1 MERQA
6 IPMSSESILHETDQY
21 RCLVYQ
27 DKQTNDI
34 FLSLCGV
41 ERCLPGYEFHTKQ
54 RTGYHLHVI
63 LAGRGFLH
71 VDGTDYP
78 LHDGQMFVTKPG
90 EETWYRAD
98 EKEPWQYCWMTF
110 DGNNAARY
118 AENAGFQKG
127 VNWRDCHVDR
137 RQFYTLVERTL
148 NRPEMTISND
158 LYRLGML
165 LEYISLAVE
174 SNDVILPSPHRE
186 EAYSSDVYVDY
197 AVTHIQ
203 SNYANAKIGD
213 VARFIGINRSY
224 LSNLFRQRMG
234 VSPQEYLMQCK
245 LEQARRLLLETDAP
259 VQDIARR
266 VGYDNPLTFSKIFK
280 GSFGVSPKTYR
291 RQKREYKE
299 NLP

>member
-1 MERQA
+1 
-6 IPMSSESILHETDQY
+6 MSSESILHETDQY

-41 ERCLPGYEFHTKQ
+41 ERCLPGYEFHAEQ

-63 LAGRGFLH
+63 LKGRGRLH
-71 VDGTDYP
+71 VDGRDYS

-98 EKEPWQYCWMTF
+98 EKDPWSYCWMTF
-110 DGNNAARY
+110 DGFNAARY
-118 AENAGFQKG
+118 AENAGFREG

-137 RQFYTLVERTL
+137 RQFYTLVERAL
-148 NRPEMTISND
+148 NRPEMTVAND
-158 LYRLGML
+158 LYRLGIL
-165 LEYISLAVE
+165 LQYISLAIE
-174 SNDVILPSPHRE
+174 SNDATLLSPNRE

-197 AVTHIQ
+197 AVTYIR
-203 SNYANAKIGD
+203 SNYANAKISD
-213 VARFIGINRSY
+213 VARYIGINRSY

-234 VSPQEYLMQCK
+234 VSPQEFLMQFR
-245 LEQARRLLLETDAP
+245 LEQARKMLLATDAP

-280 GSFGVSPKTYR
+280 GSFGVSPKVYR
-291 RQKREYKE
+291 EQNKKE
-299 NLP
+299 IHS

>member
-1 MERQA
+1 
-6 IPMSSESILHETDQY
+6 MSGETHLYETDQY

-27 DKQTNDI
+27 EKQTNDI

-41 ERCLPGYEFHTKQ
+41 EQCLPGYEFHAEQ

-63 LAGRGFLH
+63 LKGRGRLH
-71 VDGTDYP
+71 VDGRDYS

-98 EKEPWQYCWMTF
+98 EKDPWSYCWMTF
-110 DGNNAARY
+110 DGFNAARY
-118 AENAGFQKG
+118 AENAGFREG

-137 RQFYTLVERTL
+137 RQFYTLVERAL
-148 NRPEMTISND
+148 NRPEMTVAND
-158 LYRLGML
+158 LYRLGIL
-165 LEYISLAVE
+165 LQYISLAIE
-174 SNDVILPSPHRE
+174 SNDATLPSPNRE

-197 AVTHIQ
+197 AVTYIR
-203 SNYANAKIGD
+203 SNYANAKISD
-213 VARFIGINRSY
+213 VARYIGINRSY

-234 VSPQEYLMQCK
+234 VSPQEFLMQFR
-245 LEQARRLLLETDAP
+245 LEQARKMLLATDAP

-280 GSFGVSPKTYR
+280 GSFGVSPKVYR
-291 RQKREYKE
+291 EQNKKE
-299 NLP
+299 IHS